1 MLGEGIQKKSA
12 DLAKDVEEQ
21 TKKMQEA
28 AAAKATEEEAPPE
41 PTDEEV
47 ANIQVSRT
55 RDHACHRSK
64 TSRLS
69 SVDDIAESTQS
80 CR

>member
-28 AAAKATEEEAPPE
+28 ATAKATEEEAPPE

-47 ANIQVSRT
+47 ANIQVSRV
-55 RDHACHRSK
+55 RHHACHCSRSVK
-64 TSRLS
+64 HAY
-69 SVDDIAESTQS
+69 I
-80 CR
+80 